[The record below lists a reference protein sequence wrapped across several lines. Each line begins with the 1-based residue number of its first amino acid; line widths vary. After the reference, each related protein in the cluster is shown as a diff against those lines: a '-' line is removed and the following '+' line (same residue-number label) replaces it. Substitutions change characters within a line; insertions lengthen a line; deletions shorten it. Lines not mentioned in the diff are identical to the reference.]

1 MSRTSESGFTLLELT
16 VCVAILALAS
26 AATLGGLAAVARG
39 AAPQATRDAALM
51 VAENALARARAATA
65 YLPANGTAAANVQ
78 SLAWALQTGTTTYDA
93 GAKLLAP
100 SLCGASAPLVLTL
113 PVSVTYD
120 GAQTVQVTVTYP
132 RDPCAA
138 AGARASV
145 TLSTTLPPP
154 VFAPGTRLTRT
165 IAPPAR
171 M

>member
-1 MSRTSESGFTLLELT
+1 MCKTSERGFTLLELT

-26 AATLGGLAAVARG
+26 AATIGGLAAVARG
-39 AAPQATRDAALM
+39 ARPQAARDAALM
-51 VAENALARARAATA
+51 VAENALARARAASA
-65 YLPANGTAAANVQ
+65 YLPANGTPAANGQ

-100 SLCGASAPLVLTL
+100 AACEANAPLLLTL

-138 AGARASV
+138 GSDRATVGVSA
-145 TLSTTLPPP
+145 LLPPP

>member
-1 MSRTSESGFTLLELT
+1 MSRTSERGFTLLELT

-26 AATLGGLAAVARG
+26 AAAVGSVAAVVRG
-39 AAPQATRDAALM
+39 ARPQAARDAALM
-51 VAENALARARAATA
+51 VAENALARARAASA
-65 YLPANGTAAANVQ
+65 YLPPSGTPAANVQ
-78 SLAWALQTGTTTYDA
+78 SLTWALQAGTTTYGA
-93 GAKLLAP
+93 GAKLLGPA
-100 SLCGASAPLVLTL
+100 LCGTNAPLVLTL

-120 GAQTVQVTVTYP
+120 GAQTVRVTVTYP

-138 AGARASV
+138 AAGSASIS
-145 TLSTTLPPP
+145 LSAILPPP